1 MKKFLLIILF
11 VSFVFISL
19 LNSLTLNCIK
29 AQGYPLYKQV
39 EKREI
44 SEFKKT
50 YDTRQRYYLSM
61 SKDDKYQLTTERR
74 INPQTGFTENYV
86 TLNDESGTLLWTM
99 KEMNEI
105 GWDRKFFT
113 SSKGITAIYQYD
125 IANSLVWIDKEGNV
139 LKRMELQE
147 MQTVNPIILKDGEI
161 WLIQT
166 EYDAVNY
173 GIIDDV
179 PNLTSLIFCDSNG
192 NVLNEIDL
200 KYGKLSDFAISKNNN
215 YIMYSCENIVGYQYR
230 SYLLNFNGSIIKE
243 YEGKSLS
250 YFGDFSEKGDIYVNG
265 GSRSYIIDVSTGEFI
280 TSYKTH
286 GRSAVSNKEIGI
298 LAVLD
303 FGELRIINYKTKK
316 LLFHKKFDI
325 GSDPNYLEI
334 TGDGKEVIVVTKD
347 HLYTFRMKN

>member
-1 MKKFLLIILF
+1 MKKLLLIIIF
-11 VSFVFISL
+11 VSFVFINF
-19 LNSLTLNCIK
+19 LNSIQILTNNWDR
-29 AQGYPLYKQV
+29 APGYPLYRQV

-50 YDTRQRYYLSM
+50 YDTRQRYYFLV

-74 INPQTGFTENYV
+74 INPQTGFTENYA

-139 LKRMELQE
+139 LNRMELQE
-147 MQTVNPIILKDGEI
+147 MQAVNPIILKDDEI

-179 PNLTSLIFCDSNG
+179 PNLTSLIFCDGNG
-192 NVLNEIDL
+192 NMLNEIDL
-200 KYGKLSDFAISKNNN
+200 KYGKLSDFAVSKDNN

-230 SYLLNFNGSIIKE
+230 SYLLNFDGSVIKE

-265 GSRSYIIDVSTGEFI
+265 GSRSYVIDVSTGEFI

-286 GRSAVSNKEIGI
+286 GRSAVSNRETGI
-298 LAVLD
+298 VATLD
-303 FGELRIINYKTKK
+303 FGELRVINYKTNK
-316 LLFHKKFDI
+316 LLFCKKFDVY
-325 GSDPNYLEI
+325 PRPEYVEI
-334 TGDGKEVIVVTKD
+334 TG
-347 HLYTFRMKN
+347 